1 MSSSSFLLGIFSPAG
16 LPGTA
21 LLEAGLLLV
30 KTYFLYYLSPQN
42 LHSSQFAMA
51 NQHSHALP
59 ARGGWFAVTEPRC
72 GAADGEQGLG
82 FFHPWAAYLLSV
94 TLWQAKLAVR
104 CWAPTRCPH

>member
-42 LHSSQFAMA
+42 YAFLTVCCGKSAQPCTACSGRMVCSDRAQMWSS
-51 NQHSHALP
+51 
-59 ARGGWFAVTEPRC
+59 
-72 GAADGEQGLG
+72 
-82 FFHPWAAYLLSV
+82 
-94 TLWQAKLAVR
+94 
-104 CWAPTRCPH
+104 